1 MLIAILSILVNI
13 VYFVVLNLAI
23 YTDRAVMP
31 AGNIREWHR
40 SPIDRLD
47 MADQSFIK
55 KYGQNT
61 PSSKVGDE
69 CPFFNCEK

>member
-13 VYFVVLNLAI
+13 VYFVVLN
-23 YTDRAVMP
+23 
-31 AGNIREWHR
+31 
-40 SPIDRLD
+40 
-47 MADQSFIK
+47 FIK